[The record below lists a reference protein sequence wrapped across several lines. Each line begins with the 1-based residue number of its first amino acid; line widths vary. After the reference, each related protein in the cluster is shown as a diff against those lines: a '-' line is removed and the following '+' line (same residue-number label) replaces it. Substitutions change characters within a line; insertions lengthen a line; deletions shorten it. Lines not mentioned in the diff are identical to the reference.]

1 MGPLQRVKLG
11 LTIPKLVARGVK
23 LKAAGVDVTAENL
36 MGDWLGENGA
46 TAGVGADWDSI
57 LAFIE
62 KLLPIILKLIE
73 LFS

>member
-1 MGPLQRVKLG
+1 MGPLQRMKLG
-11 LTIPKLVARGVK
+11 LTIPQLVARGRK
-23 LKAAGVDVTAENL
+23 LKAAGVDVTAEAL
-36 MGDWLGENGA
+36 MGDWLGDNGA
-46 TAGVGADWDSI
+46 AAGVGADWDAI

>member
-1 MGPLQRVKLG
+1 MGPFQRVKLG
-11 LTIPKLVARGVK
+11 LTIPQLTTRARK
-23 LKAAGVDVTAENL
+23 LKAAGQPVTAETL
-36 MGDWLGENGA
+36 MGDWMGENGMA
-46 TAGVGADWDSI
+46 AGVGADWDEI

>member
-1 MGPLQRVKLG
+1 MGPLQRAKLG
-11 LTIPKLVARGVK
+11 LTIPQLTLRARKLR
-23 LKAAGVDVTAENL
+23 AAGKEVTAEAL
-36 MGDWLGENGA
+36 MEDWMGEHGA
-46 TAGVGADWDSI
+46 AAGVGADWDSI